1 MGLARIVWPVVLG
14 LLGACDSAV
23 AKDDADRPLSWSRD
37 GGAALP
43 RDDVLRVNHVQALGT
58 HNSYHVESPGNTV
71 PDWRYT
77 MLPLDGLLGLG
88 VRQLELDVHYT
99 GPVDALAVF
108 HIKTLDEGTT
118 CHVFRDCL
126 RTIGVWSGQ
135 HPNHQPL
142 YVQIEPKSGFPADD
156 AEAYFAKVEGEILSV
171 LVRERIVTPDEV
183 QGASATLG
191 KAVSTVGW
199 PTLGRTR
206 GRILFAF
213 DDAAQVRAA
222 YSRNSSS
229 LAGRLFFVDSSPGDA
244 VAAVAILND
253 PIKDAVAIKAALAAN
268 MLVRTMADEPQYDDA
283 TNAAGLQ
290 AALGAGATWISTN
303 FPAPVADRAY
313 SAQIPGGSPSRCNA
327 VTAPAACAATDIE
340 RP

>member
-1 MGLARIVWPVVLG
+1 MDG
-14 LLGACDSAV
+14 
-23 AKDDADRPLSWSRD
+23 PLSWSRD
-37 GGAALP
+37 GGAKLP
-43 RDDVLRVNHVQALGT
+43 LDDVLRVNHVQALGT
-58 HNSYHVESPGNTV
+58 HNSYHVESPGNTL
-71 PDWRYT
+71 PDWHYT
-77 MLPLDGLLGLG
+77 MPPLDGLFGLG
-88 VRQLELDVHYT
+88 VRQVELDVHYA
-99 GPVDALAVF
+99 GPIDALAVF

-118 CHVFRDCL
+118 CHVFRDCI

-135 HPNHQPL
+135 HPNHQPI
-142 YVQIEPKSGFPADD
+142 YVQIEPKSGFSADD
-156 AEAYFAKVEGEILSV
+156 AETYFAKVEGEILSV

-183 QGASATLG
+183 QGGSATLG

-199 PTLGRTR
+199 PTLGQTR

-222 YSRNSSS
+222 YSRNRSS
-229 LAGRLFFVDSSPGDA
+229 LAGRLLFVDSSPGDA

-290 AALGAGATWISTN
+290 AALAGGLTWVSTN
-303 FPAPVADRAY
+303 FPAAVGDRAY
-313 SAQIPGGSPSRCNA
+313 FARIPGGSPSRCNVA
-327 VTAPAACAATDIE
+327 TAPPGCTAEDIE
-340 RP
+340 SP